1 MGRTSLSAADSKAAP
16 ASPIKGPKKPR
27 FEEIFKEGKRA
38 AGSYCRMTALP
49 GSGLV
54 GIATSKK
61 IGTTPQRNRAKRRLR
76 EALRA
81 NEAVLNPHLDFVAL
95 AMPESVGASLEAL
108 IADTGRLLRSLTERW
123 AAESESS

>member
-1 MGRTSLSAADSKAAP
+1 
-16 ASPIKGPKKPR
+16 
-27 FEEIFKEGKRA
+27 
-38 AGSYCRMTALP
+38 MTALP

-81 NEAVLNPHLDFVAL
+81 NEAVLNPRLDFVAL